1 MYDLHTHSIFSDGI
15 LLPSELIR
23 TAEYLGYK
31 GVAITDHVDFSNI
44 ERVVEGLRK
53 LEEEEWNIDVVI
65 GVEITHVSPVKMGRL
80 VQKARDLG
88 VEYIVVHGETIV
100 EPVEEGTNLAAIKE
114 GVPLLA
120 HPGLISEEEVELAS
134 ENGVFLEITS
144 RRGHSLTNGHVARLS
159 IERGAGLLL
168 NSDLHEP
175 EDFMSREMREK
186 IALGSGVPDDC
197 LKDLLEKNPR
207 KIVEEFKI

>member
-1 MYDLHTHSIFSDGI
+1 MYDLHTHSILSDGI

-23 TAEYLGYK
+23 TAESLGYK

-44 ERVVEGLRK
+44 ERVVESLRR
-53 LEEEEWNIDVVI
+53 LEEEDWNIDVVI
-65 GVEITHVSPVKMGRL
+65 GVEITHVAPRKMRRII
-80 VQKARDLG
+80 QKARELG

-100 EPVEEGTNLAAIKE
+100 EPVEKGTNLVAIKE
-114 GVPLLA
+114 GVTLLA
-120 HPGLISEEEVELAS
+120 HPGLMNEEEVELAS

-144 RRGHSLTNGHVARLS
+144 RRGHSLTNGHIARLS
-159 IERGAGLLL
+159 LEKGARLLL

-175 EDFMSREMREK
+175 EDFMSEEMRER
-186 IALGSGVPDDC
+186 IALGSGVPENL

-207 KIVEEFKI
+207 KLLEEFKI